1 MRVIL
6 VRHGETNENIQGAHP
21 LTGIIQGRK
30 DTQLNEKGLIQ
41 AQQTAD
47 ALRDCPITHIISSPL
62 SRARIVRHLLTDC
75 GSHRRAPQVCDIL
88 HR

>member
-6 VRHGETNENIQGAHP
+6 VRHGETNENIQGAYP

-41 AQQTAD
+41 ARQTAV
-47 ALRDCPITHIISSPL
+47 ALKDCPITHIISSPL
-62 SRARIVRHLLTDC
+62 SRARVVRRLLTDRR
-75 GSHRRAPQVCDIL
+75 SHRSAP
-88 HR
+88 